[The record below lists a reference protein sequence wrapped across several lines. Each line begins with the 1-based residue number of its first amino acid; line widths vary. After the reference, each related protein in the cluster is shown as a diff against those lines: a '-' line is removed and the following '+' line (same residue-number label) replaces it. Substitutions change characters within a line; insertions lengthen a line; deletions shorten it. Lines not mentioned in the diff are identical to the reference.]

1 MPPIGAGW
9 WTGSSA
15 STGTSDRVRTPS
27 VESDPGE
34 ELLGGEKMRQTQTTF
49 WRVKTTRTARGSGA
63 HSRGTSQMRSLHLS
77 VLGTSSNHTGCES
90 DPLLSDTAVVP

>member
-49 WRVKTTRTARGSGA
+49 WRVKTTRTARPKEA
-63 HSRGTSQMRSLHLS
+63 APTRVARLR
-77 VLGTSSNHTGCES
+77 
-90 DPLLSDTAVVP
+90 